1 MCGNGAEDENRRKKR
16 KRSQLKDK
24 VQRFTFA
31 ENSEIT
37 RVSVIAQDRYFKNG
51 VSICTAD
58 QPDAIDHEAFKDA
71 VMNEMR
77 APHPIIVIVE
87 GFRAFQ
93 DERLDGCFDVM
104 IWIDVMQ
111 ETSFRRR
118 RSPKVDEDVFNKNIW
133 PMHIEYQRCV
143 EKRLGNRLHRLDG
156 DGNSGDVLEV
166 ALVMLRVADN
176 LISNRA
182 VHNGVHK

>member
-37 RVSVIAQDRYFKNG
+37 RVSVIAQDRYFKKG

-71 VMNEMR
+71 VKNEMR

-93 DERLDGCFDVM
+93 QDRTGHTNFLCRSSTRFACSFFELCFGMRLSLSV
-104 IWIDVMQ
+104 I
-111 ETSFRRR
+111 
-118 RSPKVDEDVFNKNIW
+118 
-133 PMHIEYQRCV
+133 
-143 EKRLGNRLHRLDG
+143 
-156 DGNSGDVLEV
+156 
-166 ALVMLRVADN
+166 
-176 LISNRA
+176 
-182 VHNGVHK
+182 